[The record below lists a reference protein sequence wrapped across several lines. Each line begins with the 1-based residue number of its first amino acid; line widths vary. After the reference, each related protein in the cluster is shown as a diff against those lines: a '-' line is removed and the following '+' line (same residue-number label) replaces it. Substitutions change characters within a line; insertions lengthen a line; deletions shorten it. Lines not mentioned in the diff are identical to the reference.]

1 MDSLIKIEGQPLE
14 KLIDTVTNAL
24 GTVFEPWCIKRKAK
38 AEAKA
43 EAIKAIEQAKTK
55 AIIDG
60 DTEKALYYEHIDKR
74 LTYKEYKRQKN
85 IDTVVS
91 NAGNILSN
99 EKNVSN
105 EKVNEDW
112 TTRFFDIVQDV
123 SDTDMQLLWGQIL
136 AGEIK
141 QPKSYSLRTLEILRN
156 MTKEEAELFQKVA
169 QFVIVGSNTFILSF
183 QDFFNK
189 NGIHY
194 IDIAKLVEIGLFQQ
208 GDFVSQNYMPTTQY
222 GDEIPLIYGNKV
234 IIIRRKPQSS
244 QLSLPIRLLSTPGQE
259 LVKLVTITP
268 TLDYVKELA
277 NSIKKDNINVFC
289 YNINIIHPN
298 GTINF
303 DRNSMIEF

>member
-1 MDSLIKIEGQPLE
+1 MDSLIKIEGKPLE

-74 LTYKEYKRQKN
+74 LTYKEYKRQQN

-99 EKNVSN
+99 EKNVSS

-123 SDTDMQLLWGQIL
+123 SDNEMQLLWGQIL

-141 QPKSYSLRTLEILRN
+141 QPKSYSLRTLELLRN

-169 QFVIVGSNTFILSF
+169 QFTIVGGNTFILSV
-183 QDFFNK
+183 QDFFK
-189 NGIHY
+189 RKGILY
-194 IDIAKLVEIGLFQQ
+194 TDIAKLVEIGLLQQ
-208 GDFVSQNYMPTTQY
+208 GDFVNQNYMPTNEY
-222 GDEIPLIYGNKV
+222 GDEISLIYGKKL
-234 IIIRRKPQSS
+234 ITIRRKPKSPK
-244 QLSLPIRLLSTPGQE
+244 LSIPIKLFSTPGQE
-259 LVKLVTITP
+259 LVKLVSITP
-268 TLDYVKELA
+268 NLDYIQELA
-277 NSIKKDNINVFC
+277 KTIKNDNVKVYC
-289 YNINIIHPN
+289 YNIVSTDSNDKITYDN
-298 GTINF
+298 
-303 DRNSMIEF
+303 NSMIEF